1 MMNVHLSGAMD
12 RRNLLPQDGYAY
24 LIDDTE
30 GAFTWPEITAS
41 LAETVPWRLEV
52 AHLFGRKMPVPRMTA
67 WFGETDYTYSGI
79 RHRAAPLP
87 PIVQSLRERAEHLS
101 GAAYNSVLL
110 NLYRNGADSV
120 GWHSDNEAGL
130 GDCPTIASL
139 SLGATR
145 RFQFRHRRTKEMI
158 TLELREG
165 HWLIMSGETQRF
177 WLHQVPKTTA
187 TVGRRINLTFRRMI
201 QAS

>member
-1 MMNVHLSGAMD
+1 MNVHLSGAMD
-12 RRNLLPQDGYAY
+12 RANLLPQDGYAY

-30 GAFTWPEITAS
+30 RPFAWPEITAC
-41 LAETVPWRLEV
+41 LAATVPWRLEV

-67 WFGETDYTYSGI
+67 WFGEADYTYSGI

-87 PIVQSLRERAEHLS
+87 PIVQSLRERAERLS

-145 RFQFRHRRTKEMI
+145 RFALRHRTTKETI
-158 TLELREG
+158 TLELTEG
-165 HWLIMSGETQRF
+165 RWLIMAGETQRF
-177 WLHQVPKTTA
+177 WIHQVPKTTA
-187 TVGRRINLTFRRMI
+187 PVGRRINLTFRRMI
-201 QAS
+201 EAL